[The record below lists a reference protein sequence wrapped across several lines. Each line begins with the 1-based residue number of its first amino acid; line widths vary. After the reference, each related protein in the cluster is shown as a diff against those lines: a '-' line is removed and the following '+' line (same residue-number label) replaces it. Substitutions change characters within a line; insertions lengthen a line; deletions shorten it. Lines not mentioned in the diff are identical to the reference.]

1 MHFVAIFNQDG
12 GTFRTMDIADFIGD
26 AERIFVAAGHTID
39 CRPVSGD
46 KLQDALVAAVA
57 DPAVDVLIAG
67 GGDGTISS
75 AAAACFESGK
85 PLAVLPAG
93 TMNLFARSLGMPLD
107 MHAALEAI
115 ASGELAEVD
124 IATANGRPFVH
135 QYSVGMHSRLV
146 RIRNGLEYSNRLG
159 KIFASIRAVGEALRR
174 PLRFDAVIR
183 TGTRIET
190 RRATAISV
198 SNNPLSE
205 GHVPYAEVIDGGVL
219 GVYVVR
225 PMSALALLR
234 LLLGLVF
241 GNWKQHPLVAETEV
255 KEVVLGFPRRKS
267 SARAVIDGELV
278 PLPAEVRISI
288 HPRGLRVIR
297 PGVPAE
303 PVLAARV

>member
-12 GTFRTMDIADFIGD
+12 GTFRTMDIPAFVSD
-26 AERIFVAAGHTID
+26 AERIFAATGHTIV

-46 KLQDALVAAVA
+46 KLPDVLAACVR
-57 DPAVDVLIAG
+57 DPAIDVLIAG
-67 GGDGTISS
+67 GGDGTISA
-75 AAAACFESGK
+75 AAAACFEASK

-107 MHAALEAI
+107 LLAALEAI
-115 ASGELAEVD
+115 AAGELSEVD

-146 RIRNGLEYSNRLG
+146 RIRNGLEYSNRFG
-159 KIFASIRAVGEALRR
+159 KIVASIRAVGEALRR

-205 GHVPYAEVIDGGVL
+205 GHVPYAEIIDGGML

-225 PMSALALLR
+225 PMSAMALAR

-241 GNWKQHPLVAETEV
+241 GNWKQHPLVTETEV
-255 KEVVLGFPRRKS
+255 KEVTLAFPRRKS

-278 PLPAEVRISI
+278 PLPAEVKII
-288 HPRGLRVIR
+288 IQPRALRVMR
-297 PGVPAE
+297 AKKLAAE
-303 PVLAARV
+303 PVLAA

>member
-12 GTFRTMDIADFIGD
+12 GTFRTLDIVAFIGD
-26 AERIFVAAGHTID
+26 AERIFAAAGHTIE
-39 CRPVSGD
+39 CRPVRGD
-46 KLQDALVAAVA
+46 KLPEAIAACVN
-57 DPAVDVLIAG
+57 DPAIDVLIAG
-67 GGDGTISS
+67 GGDGTIST
-75 AAAACFESGK
+75 AAGACFENGK
-85 PLAVLPAG
+85 PLAALPAG

-107 MHAALEAI
+107 MLEALAAI
-115 ASGELAEVD
+115 AAGELTTVD

-146 RIRNGLEYSNRLG
+146 RIRNGLEYSSRLG
-159 KIFASIRAVGEALRR
+159 KIVASIRAVGEALRR

-205 GHVPYAEVIDGGVL
+205 GHVPYAEIINGGVL

-225 PMSALALLR
+225 PMSGPALAR

-241 GNWKQHPLVAETEV
+241 GNWKQHPLVTETEV
-255 KEVVLGFPRRKS
+255 KEVTLSFPRRKS

-278 PLPAEVRISI
+278 PLPAEVQISI
-288 HPRGLRVIR
+288 HPRCLRVIR
-297 PGVPAE
+297 PASVAAE
-303 PVLAARV
+303 PPIAA

>member
-1 MHFVAIFNQDG
+1 MHFVAIFNRDG
-12 GTFRTMDIADFIGD
+12 GTLRTLDLPALIAD
-26 AERIFVAAGHTID
+26 AERIFAAAGHTID
-39 CRPVSGD
+39 CRQVGGD
-46 KLQDALVAAVA
+46 KLPDALEVAAA
-57 DPAVDVLIAG
+57 DPAVDAVIAG
-67 GGDGTISS
+67 GGDGTIST
-75 AAAACFESGK
+75 AAAVCFHSGK

-107 MHAALEAI
+107 LREALAAI
-115 ASGELAEVD
+115 ASGELTEVD
-124 IATANGRPFVH
+124 IATANDQPFVH

-146 RIRNGLEYSNRLG
+146 RIRNGLEYTNRLG
-159 KIFASIRAVGEALRR
+159 KIIATVRALGETLRR

-205 GHVPYAEVIDGGVL
+205 GHVPYAEQIDGGVL

-225 PMSALALLR
+225 PMSALALSR

-241 GNWKQHPLVAETEV
+241 GRWKQHPLVAETAV
-255 KEVVLGFPRRKS
+255 KEVTLAFPRRPQ

-278 PLPAEVRISI
+278 PLPAEVRIQI
-288 HPRGLRVIR
+288 HPRALRVLR
-297 PGVPAE
+297 PVRIVAE
-303 PVLAARV
+303 PVAA

>member
-1 MHFVAIFNQDG
+1 MHFVAVFNQDG
-12 GTFRTMDIADFIGD
+12 GTFRTMDMPAFIND
-26 AERIFVAAGHTID
+26 AERIFAAAGHTID

-46 KLQDALVAAVA
+46 NLGEALAAGVHDA
-57 DPAVDVLIAG
+57 AVDVLIAG
-67 GGDGTISS
+67 GGDGTISA
-75 AAAACFESGK
+75 AAAACFASSK

-93 TMNLFARSLGMPLD
+93 TMNLFARSLGMPLELL
-107 MHAALEAI
+107 AALEAI
-115 ASGELAEVD
+115 AVSELSDVD

-159 KIFASIRAVGEALRR
+159 KILASIRAVGEALRR

-190 RRATAISV
+190 RRATAIAV

-205 GHVPYAEVIDGGVL
+205 GHIPYAEVIDSGVL

-225 PMSALALLR
+225 PMSAMALAR

-241 GNWKQHPLVAETEV
+241 GNWKHHPLVTES
-255 KEVVLGFPRRKS
+255 EVREVTLAFPRRKS

-278 PLPAEVRISI
+278 LLPPEVTITI
-288 HPRGLRVIR
+288 HPRALRVVR
-297 PGVPAE
+297 PS
-303 PVLAARV
+303 RS

>member
-12 GTFRTMDIADFIGD
+12 GTFRTLDLAEFASD
-26 AERIFVAAGHTID
+26 AERIFTAAGHTIN

-46 KLQDALVAAVA
+46 KLPQALLTAAQD
-57 DPAVDVLIAG
+57 DAVDVLVAG
-67 GGDGTISS
+67 GGDGTISA
-75 AAAACFESGK
+75 AAAACFENGK

-107 MHAALEAI
+107 LLAALEAI
-115 ASGELAEVD
+115 ATGELCEVD

-135 QYSVGMHSRLV
+135 QYSVGLHSRLV

-159 KIFASIRAVGEALRR
+159 KIIASVRAVGEALRR

-225 PMSALALLR
+225 PMSALALAR
-234 LLLGLVF
+234 LLFGLVL
-241 GNWKQHPLVAETEV
+241 GRWKQHPLVAETEV
-255 KEVVLGFPRRKS
+255 KEVTLAFPRRKR

-278 PLPAEVRISI
+278 PLPAEVKIVVQ
-288 HPRGLRVIR
+288 PRALRVVK
-297 PGVPAE
+297 PASVATVPE
-303 PVLAARV
+303 LAA

>member
-1 MHFVAIFNQDG
+1 MHFVAIFNKDG
-12 GTFRTMDIADFIGD
+12 GTFRSMDIPDFIGD
-26 AERIFVAAGHTID
+26 AERIFVEAGHTID
-39 CRPVSGD
+39 CRPVDGD
-46 KLQDALVAAVA
+46 KLPEILAACVV

-67 GGDGTISS
+67 GGDGTISA

-85 PLAVLPAG
+85 RLAVLPAG

-107 MHAALEAI
+107 LLQALAAI
-115 ASGELAEVD
+115 AGGEQADVD
-124 IATANGRPFVH
+124 IATANGQPFVH

-159 KIFASIRAVGEALRR
+159 KILASLRAVGEALRR

-205 GHVPYAEVIDGGVL
+205 GHMPYAESVEGGVL

-225 PMSALALLR
+225 PMGALALAR
-234 LLLGLVF
+234 LLVGVVI
-241 GNWKQHPLVAETEV
+241 GSWKQHPLVTASEV
-255 KEVVLGFPRRKS
+255 KEVTLAFPRRKS

-278 PLPAEVRISI
+278 PLPAEVRIMI
-288 HPRGLRVIR
+288 HPGALHVIR
-297 PGVPAE
+297 PPRAAAE
-303 PVLAARV
+303 PGLAA

>member
-1 MHFVAIFNQDG
+1 MHFVAILNQDG
-12 GTFRTMDIADFIGD
+12 GTFRTMDIPTFVSD
-26 AERIFVAAGHTID
+26 AERIFAAAGHTID

-46 KLQDALVAAVA
+46 NLPDELAASVR

-67 GGDGTISS
+67 GGDGTIST

-107 MHAALEAI
+107 MLAALAAI
-115 ASGELAEVD
+115 AAGDLSEVD

-159 KIFASIRAVGEALRR
+159 KILASIRAVGEALRR

-205 GHVPYAEVIDGGVL
+205 GHAPYAETIDGGVL

-225 PMSALALLR
+225 PMGAIALAR
-234 LLLGLVF
+234 LLLGLF
-241 GNWKQHPLVAETEV
+241 IGNWKQHPLVTETEV
-255 KEVVLGFPRRKS
+255 NEVTLAFPRRKS

-278 PLPAEVRISI
+278 PLPAEVKIKI
-288 HPRGLRVIR
+288 QPRGLRVIR
-297 PGVPAE
+297 PASVAAE
-303 PVLAARV
+303 PVLAA

>member
-12 GTFRTMDIADFIGD
+12 GTLRTMNIPTLVAD
-26 AERIFVAAGHTID
+26 AERIFALAGHTID

-46 KLQDALVAAVA
+46 KLPDALRAAA
-57 DPAVDVLIAG
+57 SDPAVDVLIAG
-67 GGDGTISS
+67 GGDGTIST
-75 AAAACFESGK
+75 AAAVCFQSGK

-107 MHAALEAI
+107 LLEALAAI
-115 ASGELAEVD
+115 AAGELSEVD
-124 IATANGRPFVH
+124 IATANDQPFVH

-146 RIRNGLEYSNRLG
+146 RIRNGLEYTNRLG
-159 KIFASIRAVGEALRR
+159 KIIATVRALGETLRR

-183 TGTRIET
+183 TGTRMET

-205 GHVPYAEVIDGGVL
+205 GHVPYAEKIDGGVL
-219 GVYVVR
+219 AVYVVR
-225 PMSALALLR
+225 PMSPMALAR
-234 LLLGLVF
+234 LLIGLLF
-241 GNWKQHPLVAETEV
+241 GHWKQHPLVAETEV
-255 KEVVLGFPRRKS
+255 KEVTLAFPRRKS

-288 HPRGLRVIR
+288 HPRALRVLR
-297 PGVPAE
+297 P
-303 PVLAARV
+303 ARVSTESVAA